1 MTDKTVLPFKDFS
14 VPSNE
19 PVPEIVEMLEDALQ
33 QAKDGLL
40 VGLALVKVKR
50 QPLAFSQHYWAS
62 QNSNHSLAAGV
73 MSISH
78 RIAADMQGDDD

>member
-1 MTDKTVLPFKDFS
+1 MSEKVVPFKDFS

-19 PVPEIVEMLEDALQ
+19 AVPEIVEMLEEALK
-33 QAKDGLL
+33 QAKDGLI

-50 QPLAFSQHYWAS
+50 QPLTFSQHYWAS

-73 MSISH
+73 LSICH
-78 RIAADMQGDDD
+78 RIGRDIQGDD

>member
-1 MTDKTVLPFKDFS
+1 MGEKVIPMKNFS

-19 PVPEIVEMLEDALQ
+19 AVPEIVEMLEEALE
-33 QAKDGLL
+33 QARNGLL

-62 QNSNHSLAAGV
+62 QNSNHSLVAGIL
-73 MSISH
+73 SLHH
-78 RIAADMQGDDD
+78 RVGQDVQGDGE